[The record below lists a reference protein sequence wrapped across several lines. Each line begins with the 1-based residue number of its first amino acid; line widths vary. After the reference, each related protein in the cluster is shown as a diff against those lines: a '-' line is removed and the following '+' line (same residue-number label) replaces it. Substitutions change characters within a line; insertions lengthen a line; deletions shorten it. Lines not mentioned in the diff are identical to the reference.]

1 MGIRTEGTV
10 ASGGPVHGGS
20 RSGFSLVELVVA
32 VIILA
37 VGVLGLAGTTA
48 FVVRQVAHA
57 DVVTER
63 SAAFQTVIEDLRA
76 TPWST
81 ITPGS
86 RTVGAFSV
94 AWTFV
99 DSTIHTKTVEVVTA
113 GPGMG
118 RDSEEGMPRLMTNV
132 YDTFTFLVLRP

>member
-1 MGIRTEGTV
+1 MDIRTEATV
-10 ASGGPVHGGS
+10 VGGGCAPRDP

-63 SAAFQTVIEDLRA
+63 SAAFQTSIENIRA
-76 TPWST
+76 TPYAS
-81 ITPGS
+81 IAPGS
-86 RTVGAFSV
+86 RTVGSFNVTWAI
-94 AWTFV
+94 V
-99 DSTIHTKTVEVVTA
+99 DSTIHTKTVSVVTA
-113 GPGMG
+113 GPGLG
-118 RDSEEGMPRLMTNV
+118 RDTEGGMPRLMTNV